1 MFVDD
6 FLGDDV
12 RVWKIA
18 GVFEGFVLEPEDVE
32 VAAVV
37 L

>member
-1 MFVDD
+1 MSLTI